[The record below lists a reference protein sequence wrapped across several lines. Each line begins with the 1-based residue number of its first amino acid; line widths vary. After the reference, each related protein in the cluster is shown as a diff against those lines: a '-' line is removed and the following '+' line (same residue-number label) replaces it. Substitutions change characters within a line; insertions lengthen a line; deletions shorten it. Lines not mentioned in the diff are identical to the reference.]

1 MNKGKKFIAALF
13 CVMLLVGLCAG
24 MTANAAVESVTDVN
38 DLKYAIER
46 ANDGDTILFFGT
58 ITAVSDLGSTQKHI
72 ILKRGTA
79 ESCLVATKGV
89 SGSIQNITFDGA
101 GMVSS
106 QPILKIQG
114 DYAIQNCTFEQCGD
128 VNNASSSNTIGGA
141 VCVNFGNP
149 CFSDC
154 TFNSNN
160 AIVGG
165 HVAIIGNADVSFR
178 NCTMKNGR
186 SGSGGAISIAG
197 SAKCDIEGCT
207 ITENETRD
215 YGGGIANAGNIH
227 IRKTKLFNN
236 TTVNGG
242 ADIATK
248 IGGTTVLEDSLDEL
262 QTLFE
267 EDNISVRGWVCDYD
281 FEESVFIPDV
291 EPTEENLLKLDF
303 EVIQPEEPDQPTEP
317 GTGEPTDPEQPD
329 QPSQPEPT
337 EPGESNPSADQ
348 PTDDKPSIDDSGKE
362 PDTSNND
369 APGQS
374 TPSNSTIDNST
385 TTGDTITNNS
395 SSSSI
400 DNSTSSNHES
410 TTTDN
415 SRHSNTTDSNN
426 TSTVNNYYTQAE
438 TPTSSDKQNE
448 IQTIVIPVGNTGSG
462 EPIEQTI
469 TIQSPDGSASG
480 NWDGATLNINVNL
493 NSDNAEQHNTAANTS
508 TGGITWYQAAVLCLL
523 TAIVF
528 CLLKRH

>member
-1 MNKGKKFIAALF
+1 MPFQAVENYIQEVQRMNKGKKFIAALF

-58 ITAVSDLGSTQKHI
+58 ITAVSNLGSPQKHI

-79 ESCLVATKGV
+79 ESCLVTTKGV

-141 VCVNFGNP
+141 ICVNFGNP

-178 NCTMKNGR
+178 NCTMKNGH

-236 TTVNGG
+236 ITVNGG

-317 GTGEPTDPEQPD
+317 G
-329 QPSQPEPT
+329 
-337 EPGESNPSADQ
+337 ESNLSTDQ
-348 PTDDKPSIDDSGKE
+348 PTDDKPSTDDSGKE
-362 PDTSNND
+362 PDTPNND

-410 TTTDN
+410 TTIDN

-426 TSTVNNYYTQAE
+426 TSTVNNYYTQTE

-448 IQTIVIPVGNTGSG
+448 IQTIVIPVGNTGSS

-469 TIQSPDGSASG
+469 TIQSPDGSTSG

-493 NSDNAEQHNTAANTS
+493 DNAKQQNTTANTS

-523 TAIVF
+523 TAIVV